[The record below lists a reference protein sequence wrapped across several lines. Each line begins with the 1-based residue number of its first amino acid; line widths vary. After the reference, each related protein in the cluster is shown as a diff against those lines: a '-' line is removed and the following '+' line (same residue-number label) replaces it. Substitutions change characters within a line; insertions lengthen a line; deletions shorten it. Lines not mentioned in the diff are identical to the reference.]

1 MLEEIIKGI
10 LMGRTSSMQSEN
22 ETQYLVAEHNINGA
36 LCNRGRVWKHKLD
49 LPDLIDGAE
58 LTFQSI

>member
-36 LCNRGRVWKHKLD
+36 LCNRGRV
-49 LPDLIDGAE
+49 
-58 LTFQSI
+58 